1 MEPYKMHKL
10 TNPGKLGFF
19 FFLQGTQIFDSDG
32 QKHQKT

>member
-10 TNPGKLGFF
+10 TNPGKLGF